1 MQKIGLLGAVVII
14 IGTVIGAGIYIM
26 IGPLAVET
34 GPSLI
39 ICYFLALIIALTS
52 SICYAQVASI
62 FPATAG
68 TYQYTRMFYSDSLGF
83 FVSWSRYVA
92 SFIMLALMGQGFAS
106 YFEDIL
112 LVDPKILAIS
122 IVTIFYIVNMLG
134 IITTKNVQGFLVVI
148 VVSGLVLFFV
158 PGLFRIEA
166 AHLTPLF
173 GAGTGPILKGSVT
186 AFFAYTGIYFVA
198 EIGDEIENPHQNI
211 PRSIFLASLVI
222 GILYLGTALVFSGGL
237 GWETI
242 IRHTPNLADAS
253 RIMFS
258 PTLSAI
264 IRVCAIAAIITPI
277 NAIYLS
283 SSRGLYS
290 LAREGLMPGI
300 FSTLNRFQAPGH
312 AITFVYV
319 LGVSTIILDLPI
331 LFLGTIS
338 SVVTLISMSLVAGG
352 CLKIERDYPEQ
363 YQKAPMCLSKPVL
376 FACAL
381 LTIGAG
387 IILTLVSFYEDPLIL
402 YTLVIWTTVGI
413 GYYYFKTGKA
423 GLK

>member
-34 GPSLI
+34 GPSLFL
-39 ICYFLALIIALTS
+39 CYLLALIIALTS

-68 TYQYTRMFYSDSLGF
+68 TYQYTKMFYSDSLGF

-92 SFIMLALMGQGFAS
+92 SFVMLALMGQGFAS

-112 LVDPKILAIS
+112 LVDPKVLAIS

-134 IITTKNVQGFLVVI
+134 IITTKNVQSILVVI
-148 VVSGLVLFFV
+148 VVSGLVLFFL
-158 PGLFRIEA
+158 PGLFRIDA
-166 AHLTPLF
+166 DNLTPFF
-173 GAGTGPILKGSVT
+173 GAGAGPILKGSVT

-198 EIGDEIENPHQNI
+198 EIGEEIENPHQNI
-211 PRSIFLASLVI
+211 PRSIFLAAVVI

-237 GWETI
+237 GWKTI
-242 IRHTPNLADAS
+242 IKHTPNLADAS

-264 IRVCAIAAIITPI
+264 IRICAIVAIITPI

-300 FSTLNRFQAPGH
+300 FSTLNRFHAPGY

-338 SVVTLISMSLVAGG
+338 SVITLISMSLVAGG
-352 CLKIERDYPEQ
+352 CLKIEREYPEQ
-363 YQKAPMCLSKPVL
+363 YQQAPMRLSKPLL
-376 FACAL
+376 FGCAL

-402 YTLVIWTTVGI
+402 YTLVGWTVAGI
-413 GYYYFKTGKA
+413 GYYYFKTGKVRF
-423 GLK
+423 K